1 MDCQTIERYEPMSCK
16 RSEGWLS
23 LLARLLYGF
32 QPRYPNLDLDVT
44 SEYMKR
50 DLGFLDGRDPRHE
63 SDLTR

>member
-1 MDCQTIERYEPMSCK
+1 MSCK